1 MVHIKPKLE
10 LVYENRCMKAFFKK
24 KSSYNST
31 VIASCT
37 NMSSLTLNA

>member
-10 LVYENRCMKAFFKK
+10 LVYENRCMKAFLK